1 MYYNAWVSHG
11 FSDLC
16 SSEGNV
22 YGRSELLF
30 SKHPVEERS
39 KSIYIYI
46 FFMLIVFDIPV
57 ILTPSWIHMK

>member
-1 MYYNAWVSHG
+1 MYCNAWVSHG

-16 SSEGNV
+16 SYEGNV
-22 YGRSELLF
+22 FGRSELLF

-39 KSIYIYI
+39 KNLYIHI